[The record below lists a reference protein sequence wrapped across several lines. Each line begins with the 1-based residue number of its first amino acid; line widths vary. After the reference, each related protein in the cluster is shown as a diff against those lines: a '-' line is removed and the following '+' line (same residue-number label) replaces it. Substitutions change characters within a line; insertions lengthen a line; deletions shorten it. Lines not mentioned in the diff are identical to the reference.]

1 MQEEIQGKNFVKK
14 FVFSSIIIL
23 IIMMLIMY
31 IVDPFLYYRET
42 DNLYWLDSM
51 FVSSGLIKNHN
62 YDTAIIGS
70 SMFQNFKMDWFRE
83 KLGYQPVNLTLG
95 GMDVEETEMLM
106 ENVVREG
113 KATRM
118 VVCFDLISFNIETSK
133 GRYPTYIYDDNKW
146 NDFKYLLGYEAW
158 TKFLPLDIAF
168 NVLYQLF
175 PNQMQ
180 EYVSYTDK
188 DVLGNRVEK
197 QKFGAD
203 IVKEGYLDET
213 KTVSKQN
220 TEGMRDRLSNRLDVF
235 IQNCDFEQNSDIE
248 YIFVMPPYS
257 ALYWYNAQQEGYYDI
272 LMDSKKEVVNKL
284 SKYNNVRIIDM
295 HAIDGIADLNHYKDI
310 THYDMI
316 LQEQIV
322 DRIKDETN
330 DLNMENIEESIQK
343 LNSILEQFKE
353 ENQDWLK

>member
-1 MQEEIQGKNFVKK
+1 
-14 FVFSSIIIL
+14 
-23 IIMMLIMY
+23 
-31 IVDPFLYYRET
+31 
-42 DNLYWLDSM
+42 
-51 FVSSGLIKNHN
+51 
-62 YDTAIIGS
+62 
-70 SMFQNFKMDWFRE
+70 
-83 KLGYQPVNLTLG
+83 
-95 GMDVEETEMLM
+95 
-106 ENVVREG
+106 
-113 KATRM
+113 
-118 VVCFDLISFNIETSK
+118 
-133 GRYPTYIYDDNKW
+133 
-146 NDFKYLLGYEAW
+146 
-158 TKFLPLDIAF
+158 
-168 NVLYQLF
+168 
-175 PNQMQ
+175 MQ

-248 YIFVMPPYS
+248 YIFVMPPYP

-272 LMDSKKEVVNKL
+272 LMDFKKEVVNKL

-330 DLNMENIEESIQK
+330 DLNMEDIEESIQK